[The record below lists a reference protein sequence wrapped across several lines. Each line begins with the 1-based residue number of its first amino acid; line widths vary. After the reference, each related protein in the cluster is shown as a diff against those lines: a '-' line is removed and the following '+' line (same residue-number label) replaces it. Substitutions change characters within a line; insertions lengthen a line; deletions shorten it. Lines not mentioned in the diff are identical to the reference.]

1 MGGWSRR
8 HLCRPALLGGVREMT
23 HDAILTDLDECVGC
37 RACCA
42 ACKVANDVPIGNFW
56 SKGRDRSSGRFRC
69 VVCRGRCAPD
79 CEVPPF
85 ASLLLLRRRAHGNK
99 GAGLTGGRASPLKS
113 LAGAWFASFPLAPC
127 NREPFPCG
135 AFWRSSAV
143 MLVRYN
149 RVNFVAVRTVGS

>member
-1 MGGWSRR
+1 M
-8 HLCRPALLGGVREMT
+8 M

-37 RACCA
+37 LACCA
-42 ACKVANDVPIGNFW
+42 ACKVANDVPIDNFW

-113 LAGAWFASFPLAPC
+113 LAGAWFASFPPGPLQSRTISLRGFLALQRR
-127 NREPFPCG
+127 NARQI
-135 AFWRSSAV
+135 
-143 MLVRYN
+143 
-149 RVNFVAVRTVGS
+149 